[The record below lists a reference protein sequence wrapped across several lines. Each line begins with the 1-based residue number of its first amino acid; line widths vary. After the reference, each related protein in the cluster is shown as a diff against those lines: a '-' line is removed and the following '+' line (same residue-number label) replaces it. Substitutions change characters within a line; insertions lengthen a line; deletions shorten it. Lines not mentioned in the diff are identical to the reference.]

1 MSGRRLA
8 AGLAAGLGALALA
21 ALAATGAELPRSA
34 ALSRALD
41 RAQALLR
48 VRLATLPQD
57 SGVLILRDREQLTL
71 RIPARL
77 LFVYDSPGLQRNPAA
92 AAPLAA
98 TVQLLRKYRALQ
110 AQIVVYTDSIGG
122 VSANQSLSDQR
133 AQTVYAALTAAGIG
147 RERLRQHGAGTATMV
162 ASNETPQGRIENRR
176 LEIEFRLRR
185 GAAAV
190 P

>member
-1 MSGRRLA
+1 VAS
-8 AGLAAGLGALALA
+8 
-21 ALAATGAELPRSA
+21 TLPI
-34 ALSRALD
+34 D
-41 RAQALLR
+41 RADAQPHEQPLPLDFVAPDLR
-48 VRLATLPQD
+48 APSPGPGPLMADLPPD
-57 SGVLILRDREQLTL
+57 SILRTFH
-71 RIPARL
+71 PAVAGWFLHR
-77 LFVYDSPGLQRNPAA
+77 FPDGPTEPQRAAWPLMSAA

-147 RERLRQHGAGTATMV
+147 RDRLRQHGAGTATMV

-185 GAAAV
+185 GPAAV